1 MEGPEVCQEM
11 FVFLIVS
18 AFVCGS
24 ELSVLNHRQFW
35 DCIAVL
41 FSSANSPNTPVDNV
55 FKGKETGQ
63 DATEI

>member
-1 MEGPEVCQEM
+1 MMGQRRGGLLSWFLDVCWVVGPGVCQEM

-35 DCIAVL
+35 DCLAERKL
-41 FSSANSPNTPVDNV
+41 SEHASR
-55 FKGKETGQ
+55 
-63 DATEI
+63 